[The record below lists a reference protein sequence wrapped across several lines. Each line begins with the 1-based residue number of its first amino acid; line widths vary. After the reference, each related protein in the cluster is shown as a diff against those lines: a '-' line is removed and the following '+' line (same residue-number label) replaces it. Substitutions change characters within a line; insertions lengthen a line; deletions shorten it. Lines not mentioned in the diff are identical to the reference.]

1 MKSRQVKKSS
11 KSAKRP
17 DWLFAAQAAVIVVG
31 TFIVYLPA
39 LRAGF
44 VWDDDLLVVKNP
56 LLQTWS
62 GLGEIW
68 GFGRTADYF
77 PLTNT
82 FFWVQWHLFGN
93 QPLGYHIV
101 NIVLQIAD
109 SLLVWLV
116 LSRLRIPGAWLAALL
131 FAIHPVHVSSV
142 VWISE
147 LKNVLSMFWALLS
160 VLLFFAYVDTR
171 PTGSLT
177 AYFLSIVS
185 FLLALLS
192 KTQVVFLPIALVL
205 LLWWLDFS
213 PAEAKERQLPSRRT
227 SPKPVA
233 GKPPLLELVPF
244 FILAVVLGLITV
256 AFQSRGIGEEE
267 ILLGGIGRRLVN
279 AGMAVWWY
287 IGKLFAPIR
296 LMAIYP
302 NWQFDVPQLVD
313 WLPLLGL
320 GVVVALLW
328 FFRDRGTRGAF
339 VAVAGFIIAVAPVLG
354 FVKMAYARS
363 GTLVADH
370 LQYTADVFLL
380 ALIGAGVAW
389 SWGRFQS
396 VGKTA
401 IGVVAATLI
410 ATMAAYS
417 WNRTGVYHDEETL
430 WADNLTRNPDAW
442 QAHNRL
448 GQFYF
453 DQGKFAEAAPHF
465 ERAAALKPELADN
478 HNQLG
483 LVYARLERFEQGIA
497 EYRLALQLKEKN
509 PATARGSGVA
519 TMRTNLANALT
530 VTANNMSEGSS
541 AADPSA
547 HEESMRRYQE
557 AIAEYEKAL
566 ELEPRHPAI
575 HRNLAIVLARLG
587 RTREAIQHLHRALE
601 IVPNEPVA
609 RELLQELERNES
621 SR

>member
-31 TFIVYLPA
+31 IFIVYLPA

-192 KTQVVFLPIALVL
+192 
-205 LLWWLDFS
+205 
-213 PAEAKERQLPSRRT
+213 R
-227 SPKPVA
+227 
-233 GKPPLLELVPF
+233 
-244 FILAVVLGLITV
+244 
-256 AFQSRGIGEEE
+256 
-267 ILLGGIGRRLVN
+267 
-279 AGMAVWWY
+279 
-287 IGKLFAPIR
+287 
-296 LMAIYP
+296 
-302 NWQFDVPQLVD
+302 
-313 WLPLLGL
+313 
-320 GVVVALLW
+320 
-328 FFRDRGTRGAF
+328 
-339 VAVAGFIIAVAPVLG
+339 
-354 FVKMAYARS
+354 
-363 GTLVADH
+363 
-370 LQYTADVFLL
+370 
-380 ALIGAGVAW
+380 
-389 SWGRFQS
+389 
-396 VGKTA
+396 
-401 IGVVAATLI
+401 
-410 ATMAAYS
+410 
-417 WNRTGVYHDEETL
+417 
-430 WADNLTRNPDAW
+430 
-442 QAHNRL
+442 
-448 GQFYF
+448 
-453 DQGKFAEAAPHF
+453 
-465 ERAAALKPELADN
+465 
-478 HNQLG
+478 
-483 LVYARLERFEQGIA
+483 
-497 EYRLALQLKEKN
+497 
-509 PATARGSGVA
+509 
-519 TMRTNLANALT
+519 
-530 VTANNMSEGSS
+530 
-541 AADPSA
+541 
-547 HEESMRRYQE
+547 
-557 AIAEYEKAL
+557 
-566 ELEPRHPAI
+566 
-575 HRNLAIVLARLG
+575 
-587 RTREAIQHLHRALE
+587 
-601 IVPNEPVA
+601 
-609 RELLQELERNES
+609 
-621 SR
+621 